1 MKKLIFQSG
10 AKHEIRGGGSGVC
23 EKLIFQIQAKND
35 IYERLVKINFS
46 KWSETEVAFVK
57 IILSE

>member
-46 KWSETEVAFVK
+46 K
-57 IILSE
+57 